1 MDTVPVLGA
10 TAKEQFSNKE
20 NLYPGVKRQDAKIRV
35 AGQKWVKNYAKKPLT
50 DFYTKLI
57 TPLYCKDEGCET
69 SSQESG
75 DIGMDKETPSSP
87 GSSCDYDIWT
97 NNEFTIFIDV

>member
-1 MDTVPVLGA
+1 METVPVLGV

-20 NLYPGVKRQDAKIRV
+20 NLCPGVKSQDAKMRV
-35 AGQKWVKNYAKKPLT
+35 AGQKWVKNYVKTPLT
-50 DFYTKLI
+50 DFYTKQI

-75 DIGMDKETPSSP
+75 DIGMDKETPLSP

-97 NNEFTIFIDV
+97 NNEFTIFVDV